1 MKKSE
6 PIVEGVL
13 QDITI
18 TYTVTE
24 IQTLCVIDKPML
36 EEMVAHGILEPSQ
49 GQTHESWVF
58 DYLALHRAQRA
69 LRLHQDLAIN
79 WSGIALALELL
90 DELQELRQTVAV
102 LKKNS
107 L

>member
-13 QDITI
+13 QDATI
-18 TYTVTE
+18 TYTITE
-24 IQTLCVIDKPML
+24 IQALCVVDKQML
-36 EEMVAHGILEPSQ
+36 EEMVAHGILEPAM
-49 GQTHESWVF
+49 GETFDSWIF

-79 WSGIALALELL
+79 WPGIALALDLL

-102 LKKNS
+102 LKKRD
-107 L
+107 

>member
-13 QDITI
+13 QDATI
-18 TYTVTE
+18 TYTITE
-24 IQTLCVIDKPML
+24 IQTLCVIDKEML
-36 EEMVAHGILEPSQ
+36 EEMIAFGVLEPAK
-49 GQTHESWVF
+49 GETFDSWVF
-58 DYLALHRAQRA
+58 DYMALHRAKRA

-79 WSGIALALELL
+79 WSGIALVLDLL

-102 LKKNS
+102 LKH